1 VIRPTTEIIG
11 NYSTT
16 GHVGILATTG
26 SVQSW
31 SYIIEIEKFF
41 PRVSVVQQACPML
54 VPLIENN
61 DYDNEGADFF
71 IRKYVAELL
80 AKDENIDT
88 VLLACTHYPLIKK
101 RIEKFLQPHISVVA
115 QGEIVA
121 ASLEDYL
128 RRHPEIEKQLEKNST
143 ADFCTTDSVEDFDN
157 HATIFYG
164 REVQSKRVE
173 L

>member
-1 VIRPTTEIIG
+1 
-11 NYSTT
+11 
-16 GHVGILATTG
+16 
-26 SVQSW
+26 
-31 SYIIEIEKFF
+31 
-41 PRVSVVQQACPML
+41 
-54 VPLIENN
+54 
-61 DYDNEGADFF
+61 
-71 IRKYVAELL
+71 
-80 AKDENIDT
+80 
-88 VLLACTHYPLIKK
+88 
-101 RIEKFLQPHISVVA
+101 VA

-143 ADFCTTDSVEDFDN
+143 ADFCTTDSVEDFEN